1 MIEYLDMNMPSSS
14 TVTSLYITMDNYT
27 FIVAL
32 FNETELVSRQT
43 FDISKYNQ
51 ESENFVNF
59 SLSFFVLF
67 EKFVVID
74 MKIIVMV
81 NISQN

>member
-1 MIEYLDMNMPSSS
+1 MRKTLIN
-14 TVTSLYITMDNYT
+14 NN
-27 FIVAL
+27 FVASMQL
-32 FNETELVSRQT
+32 QKNKKKER
-43 FDISKYNQ
+43 KYQ
-51 ESENFVNF
+51 ESENFLNF
-59 SLSFFVLF
+59 HLLFFVLF

>member
-1 MIEYLDMNMPSSS
+1 MSK
-14 TVTSLYITMDNYT
+14 ITDKNSDFLSVSKNKMRKTLINNN
-27 FIVAL
+27 FVASMQL
-32 FNETELVSRQT
+32 QKIKKER
-43 FDISKYNQ
+43 KYQ

>member
-1 MIEYLDMNMPSSS
+1 MKYWFKNVADNIYIYPKSAPRNLILQIR
-14 TVTSLYITMDNYT
+14 TSDCNSA
-27 FIVAL
+27 F
-32 FNETELVSRQT
+32 
-43 FDISKYNQ
+43 FD
-51 ESENFVNF
+51 F
-59 SLSFFVLF
+59 F

>member
-1 MIEYLDMNMPSSS
+1 MRKTLIN
-14 TVTSLYITMDNYT
+14 NN
-27 FIVAL
+27 FVASMQL
-32 FNETELVSRQT
+32 QKR
-43 FDISKYNQ
+43 KYQ

>member
-1 MIEYLDMNMPSSS
+1 MELIEIRKKLKK
-14 TVTSLYITMDNYT
+14 
-27 FIVAL
+27 
-32 FNETELVSRQT
+32 ER
-43 FDISKYNQ
+43 KYQ